1 MRARDALTLALIVA
15 CSRHEPQPHPKEP
28 PVAAVAPDV
37 IRHTSGPIKI
47 DGEWNEPDWPT
58 RALREQFVADD
69 GALSRPSSE
78 VRFLHDDK
86 DLIVALYAADENI
99 ETRDAFDLTV
109 GTVTLHV
116 DATGAVTPPLATV
129 RAKVD
134 YDEGTRDNP
143 KDDDE
148 EWVVELAIPLDTVG
162 LKAGVHQ
169 PIKASRCDTPKDNI
183 ERCGHWSGSLTI
195 E

>member
-1 MRARDALTLALIVA
+1 VQARDVVVIALMIA
-15 CSRHEPQPHPKEP
+15 CRRHEPQPHSRDPV
-28 PVAAVAPDV
+28 VAAAPDV
-37 IRHTSGPIKI
+37 IRHASGPIAI

-58 RALREQFVADD
+58 RAVRGQFVGDD

-109 GTVTLHV
+109 GTVALHV

-148 EWVVELAIPLDTVG
+148 EWVVELAIPPSAAG
-162 LKAGVHQ
+162 LTSGAHRPVHV
-169 PIKASRCDTPKDNI
+169 ARCDVPKDGVR
-183 ERCGHWSGSLTI
+183 RCAAWTGTISLD
-195 E
+195 